1 VAGKKP
7 KKKGSRALSRR
18 QVKGLTVEQVLEHPV
33 VQQMAVQLRTLKQAV
48 DSLPEA
54 VGRAVAEASQKQVY
68 RGPAYP
74 VTDLLKDPK
83 ALGGVGLDLQSQM
96 GDAREKEGL
105 PREVP
110 DSKKKDE
117 DKGGSS

>member
-1 VAGKKP
+1 MA
-7 KKKGSRALSRR
+7 KKKGKGRGLSRR
-18 QVKGLTVEQVLEHPV
+18 RVDVKGLTVEQVLEHPA
-33 VQQMAVQLRTLKQAV
+33 VQQMVAQLRTLKQAV

-54 VGRAVAEASQKQVY
+54 VGRAVAEAAQKQVY

-74 VTDLLKDPK
+74 VTDLLQDPK
-83 ALGGVGLDLQSQM
+83 ALGAGGLDLQAQM

-110 DSKKKDE
+110 GPPKKEDE
-117 DKGGSS
+117 AKGETK